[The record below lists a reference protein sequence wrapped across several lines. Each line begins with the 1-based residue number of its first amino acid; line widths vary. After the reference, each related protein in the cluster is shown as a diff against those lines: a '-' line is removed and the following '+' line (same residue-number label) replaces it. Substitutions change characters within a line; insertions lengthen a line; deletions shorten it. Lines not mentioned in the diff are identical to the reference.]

1 MAISLTLP
9 LGDWSK
15 MLSEAMA
22 VSHIKKDGGKFNY
35 FLQKVICPEVLHED
49 VIVVKGRLVLVQDDS
64 EIQRPENCKIVTGST
79 GEKVCLKCGRL
90 S

>member
-1 MAISLTLP
+1 MMESL
-9 LGDWSK
+9 
-15 MLSEAMA
+15 
-22 VSHIKKDGGKFNY
+22 IIF

-79 GEKVCLKCGRL
+79 GEKVCFKCANFTKL
-90 S
+90 LVILI